1 MNNFNFFI
9 DNRQFIKNLAPNT
22 GTSSNPVFTSM
33 CTASELTF
41 NTDFEEKTFYVYC
54 DAIQRAL
61 KTGVALSIEGTVKI
75 DMNNSAIISLLGD
88 IHTLIADG
96 EIAQFNNQLMQFDLL
111 TDIDN
116 GVLEYTT
123 YQVPVSFSLSDLGGA
138 AEDEGD
144 FGITI
149 NIIGKGTVVASS

>member
-1 MNNFNFFI
+1 MEYFI
-9 DNRQFIKNLAPNT
+9 NNRQFIKGLAVNT
-22 GTSSNPVFTSM
+22 GTTQNPTFTTM

-41 NTDFEEKTFYVYC
+41 NTDFEEKSFYVFC
-54 DAIQRAL
+54 DAIQRNL
-61 KTGVALSIEGTVKI
+61 KTGVAMSIEGTIKI
-75 DMNNSAIISLLGD
+75 DMNNTAIVALLGD
-88 IHTLIADG
+88 IHTLLATG
-96 EIAQFNNQLMQFDLL
+96 EIAQFSNQLMQFDLL
-111 TDIDN
+111 TGISG

-149 NIIGKGTVVASS
+149 DIIGKGTVVASS

>member
-1 MNNFNFFI
+1 MEYYIN
-9 DNRQFIKNLAPNT
+9 NRQFIKGLAVNT
-22 GTSSNPVFTSM
+22 GTTQNPTFTTM

-41 NTDFEEKTFYVYC
+41 NTEFEEKTFYVFC

-61 KTGVALSIEGTVKI
+61 KTGVAMSIEGTVKI
-75 DMNNSAIISLLGD
+75 DMNNTAIVALLGD
-88 IHTLIADG
+88 IHTLLSTG
-96 EIAQFNNQLMQFDLL
+96 EIAQFSNQLMQFDLL
-111 TDIDN
+111 TGINN

-123 YQVPVSFSLSDLGGA
+123 YRVPVSFSLSDLGGS

>member
-1 MNNFNFFI
+1 MEYFI
-9 DNRQFIKNLAPNT
+9 NNRQFIKGLAVNT
-22 GTSSNPVFTSM
+22 GTTQNPVFTTM

-41 NTDFEEKTFYVYC
+41 NTEFEEKTFYVFC
-54 DAIQRAL
+54 DAIQRAI

-75 DMNNSAIISLLGD
+75 DMSNTAIVDLLGD
-88 IHTLIADG
+88 VHTLIASG
-96 EIAQFNNQLMQFDLL
+96 EIAQFNNQKMQFDLL
-111 TDIDN
+111 TDINN

-138 AEDEGD
+138 AEDEGE

>member
-1 MNNFNFFI
+1 MEYFI
-9 DNRQFIKNLAPNT
+9 NNRQFIKGLAVNT
-22 GTSSNPVFTSM
+22 GTTQNPSFTTM

-41 NTDFEEKTFYVYC
+41 NTEFEEKTFYVFC
-54 DAIQRAL
+54 DAIQRAI

-75 DMNNSAIISLLGD
+75 DMSNTAIVDLLGD
-88 IHTLIADG
+88 VHTLIASG
-96 EIAQFNNQLMQFDLL
+96 EIAQFNNQKMQFDLL
-111 TDIDN
+111 TDISN

-138 AEDEGD
+138 AEDEGE

>member
-1 MNNFNFFI
+1 MEYFI
-9 DNRQFIKNLAPNT
+9 NNRQFIKGLAVNT
-22 GTSSNPVFTSM
+22 GTTQNPTFTTM

-41 NTDFEEKTFYVYC
+41 NTDFEEKTFYVFC
-54 DAIQRAL
+54 DAIQRAI
-61 KTGVALSIEGTVKI
+61 KTGVAMSIEGTVKI
-75 DMNNSAIISLLGD
+75 DMNNTAIIDLLGD
-88 IHTLIADG
+88 VHTLIETG
-96 EIAQFNNQLMQFDLL
+96 EIAQFNNQVMQFDLL
-111 TDIDN
+111 TDISD

-144 FGITI
+144 FAITI

>member
-1 MNNFNFFI
+1 MEYFI
-9 DNRQFIKNLAPNT
+9 NNRQFIKGLAVNT
-22 GTSSNPVFTSM
+22 GTTQNPNFTTM

-41 NTDFEEKTFYVYC
+41 NTDFEEKTFYVFC
-54 DAIQRAL
+54 DAIQRAI
-61 KTGVALSIEGTVKI
+61 KTGVAMSIEGTVKI
-75 DMNNSAIISLLGD
+75 DMNNTAIVALLGD
-88 IHTLIADG
+88 IHTLLSTG
-96 EIAQFNNQLMQFDLL
+96 EIAQFSNQLMQFDLL
-111 TDIDN
+111 TGITG

>member
-1 MNNFNFFI
+1 MEFYLN
-9 DNRQFIKNLAPNT
+9 NRQFIKGLAVNT
-22 GTSSNPVFTSM
+22 GTTQNPTFTTM

-41 NTDFEEKTFYVYC
+41 NTDFEEKTWYVFC

-61 KTGVALSIEGTVKI
+61 KTGVAMSIEGTVKI
-75 DMNNSAIISLLGD
+75 DMNNTAIVALLGD
-88 IHTLIADG
+88 VHTLIATG
-96 EIAQFNNQLMQFDLL
+96 EIAQFSNQLMQFDLL
-111 TDIDN
+111 TGVNN

-123 YQVPVSFSLSDLGGA
+123 YRVPVSFSLSDLGGP
-138 AEDEGD
+138 AEDEAD

>member
-1 MNNFNFFI
+1 MEYFI
-9 DNRQFIKNLAPNT
+9 NNRQFIKGLAVNT
-22 GTSSNPVFTSM
+22 GTTQNPTFTTM

-41 NTDFEEKTFYVYC
+41 NTDFEEKTFYVFC
-54 DAIQRAL
+54 DAIQRAI
-61 KTGVALSIEGTVKI
+61 KTGVAMSIEGSVKI
-75 DMNNSAIISLLGD
+75 DMNNTAIVALLGD
-88 IHTLIADG
+88 IHTLISTG
-96 EIAQFNNQLMQFDLL
+96 EIAQFSNQLMQFDLL
-111 TDIDN
+111 TGINN

-144 FGITI
+144 FGIKI

>member
-1 MNNFNFFI
+1 MEYFI
-9 DNRQFIKNLAPNT
+9 NNRQFIKGLAVNT
-22 GTSSNPVFTSM
+22 GTTQNPTFTTM
-33 CTASELTF
+33 CTASELAF

-54 DAIQRAL
+54 DAIQRAI
-61 KTGVALSIEGTVKI
+61 KTGVALSIEGTIKI
-75 DMNNSAIISLLGD
+75 DMNNTAIQTLLGD
-88 IHTLIADG
+88 VHTLLETG

-111 TDIDN
+111 TDINN

-123 YQVPVSFSLSDLGGA
+123 YQVPVSYSLSDLGGA
-138 AEDEGD
+138 AEDEGE

>member
-1 MNNFNFFI
+1 MNYFI

-22 GTSSNPVFTSM
+22 GTSANPVFTSM

-41 NTDFEEKTFYVYC
+41 NTDFEEKTFYVFC

-123 YQVPVSFSLSDLGGA
+123 YQVPVSFSLSDLGGN

>member
-1 MNNFNFFI
+1 MEYYIN
-9 DNRQFIKNLAPNT
+9 NRQFIKGLAVNT
-22 GTSSNPVFTSM
+22 GTSQNPTFTTM

-41 NTDFEEKTFYVYC
+41 NTEFEEKTFYVFC

-61 KTGVALSIEGTVKI
+61 KTGVAMSIEGTVKI
-75 DMNNSAIISLLGD
+75 DMNNTAIVALLGD
-88 IHTLIADG
+88 IHTLLSTG
-96 EIAQFNNQLMQFDLL
+96 EIAQFSNQLMQFDLL
-111 TDIDN
+111 TGINN

-123 YQVPVSFSLSDLGGA
+123 YRVPVSFSLSDLGGP

-144 FGITI
+144 FAITI